1 MNKVN
6 NNKFKSNGV
15 LLKKNF
21 FNSATPYKIIL
32 MYFSLKD
39 ND

>member
-6 NNKFKSNGV
+6 NNKFNSNGV

-21 FNSATPYKIIL
+21 
-32 MYFSLKD
+32 LKKKHK
-39 ND
+39 NLIKSVFK

>member
-21 FNSATPYKIIL
+21 FNSATPYKNHIDVLFI
-32 MYFSLKD
+32 KR
-39 ND
+39 